1 MPQTIHLDGP
11 TDIAGFKHAAR
22 RLLVQGVPPE
32 ALIWSCEDEG
42 TLWGAE
48 PEGDALA
55 AAEAPQPPASLVR
68 VPPAFVALCERVLLH
83 REPRRFALMYR
94 LLWRLTHEPRLRGD
108 PLDPDWRLAEG
119 MARAVDRDI
128 HKMRAFVRF
137 TPVWEGEEGGQTG
150 GQPGGLP
157 GEEPRH
163 IAWFEPQHHIVE
175 ANADFFRRRFAQMRW
190 AILTPE
196 RCVEWDGR
204 ALQFR
209 PGARR
214 EEAPAP
220 DAGAALWL
228 TYYQHIFN
236 PARLKLAQM
245 RKEMPQRYWHNLPEA
260 RLIAPLS
267 QAAAARSQG
276 MVAAEPTAPRP
287 YKPMQRG
294 RGEGAA
300 AG

>member
-48 PEGDALA
+48 SELDAPA

-137 TPVWEGEEGGQTG
+137 TPVWEGEQGGAPGGQ
-150 GQPGGLP
+150 P

-196 RCVEWDGR
+196 RCVEWDGQ

-220 DAGAALWL
+220 DAGAAFWL

-267 QAAAARSQG
+267 QAATARCQG

-287 YKPMQRG
+287 YKPMQSG
-294 RGEGAA
+294 LGEGAA